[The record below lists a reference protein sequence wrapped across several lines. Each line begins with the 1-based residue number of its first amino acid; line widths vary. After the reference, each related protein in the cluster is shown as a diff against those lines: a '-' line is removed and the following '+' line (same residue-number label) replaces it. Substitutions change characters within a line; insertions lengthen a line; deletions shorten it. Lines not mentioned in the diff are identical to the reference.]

1 MRVQNKQNQAQLRRG
16 KPRWTVC
23 MAGHQDDQR
32 EELGRAKKGKK
43 KMQGEAKDL
52 VMAVWGY
59 LPSSSSPEKD

>member
-1 MRVQNKQNQAQLRRG
+1 
-16 KPRWTVC
+16 